1 MQRILD
7 QKPHMMW
14 DIIPFTPVS
23 LFPESAKA
31 LIQTAALRP
40 LKRMRNVIIKLKQI
54 LLLVQEVIK

>member
-1 MQRILD
+1 
-7 QKPHMMW
+7 MMW
-14 DIIPFTPVS
+14 NVIPFTPVS

-40 LKRMRNVIIKLKQI
+40 LQRIRNVIIKLKQI